1 MAIDNVTFV
10 KALSSAA
17 SQEFKDRIGS
27 VTAGNIKNIGQTVAT
42 YPTLKNEFVNV
53 LTNQVSK
60 QLFFNKVWENPYKMF
75 EDLEMANSEYEKLK
89 TKYDELV
96 IAKNGADEKIKEFEE
111 GNKNY
116 ESEIQ
121 RLKIKNYELFEQVTN
136 SNSQSNSNNQ
146 QDDHGDNNLNIAHVR
161 TTIF

>member
-1 MAIDNVTFV
+1 
-10 KALSSAA
+10 
-17 SQEFKDRIGS
+17 
-27 VTAGNIKNIGQTVAT
+27 
-42 YPTLKNEFVNV
+42 
-53 LTNQVSK
+53 
-60 QLFFNKVWENPYKMF
+60 MF

-116 ESEIQ
+116 ETEIQ

-136 SNSQSNSNNQ
+136 NNQSN
-146 QDDHGDNNLNIAHVR
+146 QDKHEEE
-161 TTIF
+161 